1 MSSLFS
7 DSATGS
13 APDSATAAVSPDG
26 SRTVVLPVI
35 EESLIVDKRRV
46 DQGGWRVNKQVTTR
60 EETVDEPLRFE
71 QVSVERREIGQVL
84 ASMEPPAPRQ
94 EGDTWILPVV
104 EEVLVTE
111 KRLLL
116 KEEIRITRV
125 ASIRHEPQQVSLR
138 SEEVSIERLEP
149 GHSPDIASP

>member
-7 DSATGS
+7 E
-13 APDSATAAVSPDG
+13 SATALDSTTNTG
-26 SRTVVLPVI
+26 SLEGTRTTVLPVI
-35 EESLIVDKRRV
+35 EESLFVSKRRV
-46 DQGGWRVNKQVTTR
+46 DLGGWRVSKQVTAR
-60 EETVDEPLRFE
+60 EQTVDEPLRDE
-71 QVSVERREIGQVL
+71 QVSVERREIGRML
-84 ASMEPPAPRQ
+84 ATMEPPAPRQ

-111 KRLLL
+111 KRLML

-125 ASIRHEPQQVSLR
+125 DSIRHLPQQVTLR